1 MTLQQAMLN
10 AARSNLR
17 IFHPKFLEGE
27 LHTLVAIQERVVS
40 TMLAI
45 DNEWELEA
53 REIKLNEHTA
63 KNRMVPVLRKY
74 IHGGKLDELADAII
88 AEFFLEHSS

>member
-10 AARSNLR
+10 AERSGLR
-17 IFHPKFLEGE
+17 LFHPRYLSGE
-27 LHTLVAIQERVVS
+27 MHTLASIQERVVS

-53 REIKLNEHTA
+53 RSITLNEHA
-63 KNRMVPVLRKY
+63 VKNRMVPVLRKF
-74 IHGGKLDELADAII
+74 IAGGKVDELAEAIVN
-88 AEFFLEHSS
+88 EFFLEHT